1 MKGLSPLMTMVFAL
15 IAALGAV
22 RAQSGGT
29 RSSGVIGK
37 LDSVEIRVFRED
49 DLTTASQL
57 AADGSII
64 MPLIGK
70 VRLEGLT
77 THQAAALITRRLADG
92 YLVRPEVSVSIEA
105 RIRRTVTILGQVQ
118 SPGVFEIAPHRQLT
132 LVEAIGMAGGATRIA
147 NTRKITL
154 KRRGAEVRTINLRD
168 ITNGKGTDVALRDG
182 DIVTIPESL
191 F

>member
-1 MKGLSPLMTMVFAL
+1 MKRLFSLISMILAL
-15 IAALGAV
+15 VGAV
-22 RAQSGGT
+22 RAQSAGA

-49 DLTTASQL
+49 DLTTTGQL
-57 AADGSII
+57 AADGSIL

-77 THQAAALITRRLADG
+77 THQAAALITQKLADG

-118 SPGVFEIAPHRQLT
+118 SPGVFEVPPHRQLT

-147 NTRKITL
+147 NTKKIRL
-154 KRRGAEVRTINLRD
+154 KRRGAEVRTINLKD
-168 ITNGKGTDVALRDG
+168 ITNGKGGDVPLRDG